1 MYFLSWQ
8 VFEDIKRKL
17 GGLLENTEQ
26 DTVSFSARAHNIE
39 DLQSWETIVFSNVAN
54 NRGGAYNR
62 TSGILVAPISGTYV
76 FFCNIITRE
85 SSYIEVAVQVNG
97 ENMQLLYAAG
107 DRDNLGPGSN
117 MLVVDLEEGDRV
129 NVVKYGPWGTRPFY
143 VHNTVSTFSGFL
155 LFKAKV

>member
-8 VFEDIKRKL
+8 VFEDIKGKL